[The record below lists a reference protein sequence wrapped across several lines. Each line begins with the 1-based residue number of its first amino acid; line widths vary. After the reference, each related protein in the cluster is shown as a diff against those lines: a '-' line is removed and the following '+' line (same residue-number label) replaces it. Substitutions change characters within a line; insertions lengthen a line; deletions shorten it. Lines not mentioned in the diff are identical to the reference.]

1 MNKKILLVDD
11 HNLFL
16 DGMKYL
22 LSTYNIEVAA
32 VANDGYDAFKKAM
45 EIKPDIIFMDIY
57 MPKCN
62 GIEAL
67 KLIKAKLPEVKIVM
81 LTSSEE
87 ERDLEEAIKL
97 GAWGYMLKDINGKEL
112 VDVINNIENRETV
125 IPSSFATKF
134 FKDFQHKSRSN
145 LKSKVKSGE
154 DELTERQIEVIN
166 QVVKGKTYR
175 EVGESLHIT
184 ERTVKYHIGRVIEVL
199 HLDNRAQVIAYAV
212 DKGILEDL

>member
-32 VANDGYDAFKKAM
+32 VAYDGYDAFEKAM
-45 EIKPDIIFMDIY
+45 KIKPDIIFMDIY
-57 MPKCN
+57 MPICN

-87 ERDLEEAIKL
+87 ERDLKEAIKL

-125 IPSSFATKF
+125 ISSSFATKF
-134 FKDFQHKSRSN
+134 FKNFQPKSRSN
-145 LKSKVKSGE
+145 SKSKVKSGE

-166 QVVKGKTYR
+166 QVVKGKTYK